1 MKFIQGNYENTI
13 VIQKSRFIAEA
24 YRVNSLEEIE
34 EILGLIRRK
43 YYDAS
48 HHCFA
53 YRLNASIQKISDD
66 GEPAKTAG
74 APILDVI
81 LKQDLTNILVV
92 VTRYFGGILLG
103 AGGLVRA
110 YSGATSAVLD
120 NTLKYQVEE
129 QIKFQITCSYSSY
142 QTILK
147 MMKYIKIEK
156 TSFLT
161 EVTLQG
167 YCKKNMFHKI
177 KEDCFTYKIGDTQ
190 IMDLGVFPIEVPV
203 DTLTE

>member
-1 MKFIQGNYENTI
+1 MKFIQGKYENTTI
-13 VIQKSRFIAEA
+13 IQKSRFIAEA
-24 YRVNSLEEIE
+24 YRVNSLEEID
-34 EILGLIRRK
+34 EILGLIRKK
-43 YYDAS
+43 YYDAT

-53 YRLNASIQKISDD
+53 YRLDSSIQKMSDD

-81 LKQDLTNILVV
+81 LKQDLTNILIV

-110 YSGATSAVLD
+110 YSGAASSVLE
-120 NTLKYQVEE
+120 NAIKYKLEE
-129 QIKFQITCSYSSY
+129 QNKFLITCSYSSY

-147 MMKYIKIEK
+147 MMKYIHIEK

-161 EVTLQG
+161 EVTLEG
-167 YCKKNMFHKI
+167 YCKKNMFLKL
-177 KEDCFTYKIGDTQ
+177 KEDCYTYKIGDTQ
-190 IMDLGVFPIEVPV
+190 IKDLGVFPIEVPS
-203 DTLTE
+203 DTLDE

>member
-1 MKFIQGNYENTI
+1 MKFIQGKYENTTI
-13 VIQKSRFIAEA
+13 IQKSRFIAEA
-24 YRVNSLEEIE
+24 YRVNSLEEID
-34 EILGLIRRK
+34 EILGLIRKK
-43 YYDAS
+43 YYDAT

-53 YRLNASIQKISDD
+53 YRLDSSIQKMSDD

-81 LKQDLTNILVV
+81 LKQNLTNILIV

-110 YSGATSAVLD
+110 YSGAASSVLE
-120 NTLKYQVEE
+120 NAIKYKLEE
-129 QIKFQITCSYSSY
+129 QNKFLITCSYSSY

-147 MMKYIKIEK
+147 MMKYIHIEK

-161 EVTLQG
+161 EVTLEG
-167 YCKKNMFHKI
+167 YCKKNMFLKL
-177 KEDCFTYKIGDTQ
+177 KEDCYTYKIGDTQ
-190 IMDLGVFPIEVPV
+190 IKDLGVFPIEVPF
-203 DTLTE
+203 DTLDE